1 MRICRKGG
9 RSRNVSQN
17 SALLSEAD
25 SRPLFCDESYGKRK
39 GKREDFRFV
48 SIARENDNNYS
59 LSRCPKRS
67 KNN

>member
-1 MRICRKGG
+1 MRICRKG
-9 RSRNVSQN
+9 RRFSNVPQN
-17 SALLSEAD
+17 STLWSEAD
-25 SRPLFCDESYGKRK
+25 SRPLFCDESYGKGK

-59 LSRCPKRS
+59 LSRCTKRS